1 MSKLFY
7 SIGDVA
13 EELGESTTLVR
24 FWANKFASFVKP
36 TRNKKGNRLF
46 SPEDLEV
53 MKKLHYLIKV
63 KGMTLDGAEKRL
75 RSEKGDLDVNV
86 KIKDR
91 LIAIREE
98 LVEVAK
104 SM

>member
-1 MSKLFY
+1 MGKLFY

-24 FWANKFASFVKP
+24 FWANKFTAFVKP

-46 SPEDLEV
+46 SPDDLETL
-53 MKKLHYLIKV
+53 KKLHYLIKV
-63 KGMTLDGAEKRL
+63 KGMTLDGAERRM
-75 RSEKGDLDVNV
+75 RSEKGDVEVNV
-86 KIKDR
+86 KIKER
-91 LIAIREE
+91 LISIREE

-104 SM
+104 SL